1 MLRFSLAI
9 AMKSGERTKS
19 PLAASLILPD
29 TLLNG
34 AQITV
39 VNILGIATVS
49 PM

>member
-39 VNILGIATVS
+39 NILGIATVS